1 MTNEEWNTKLY
12 EKMFASQ
19 DRYRAWLVSQPPEK
33 ILNHCYEYTIREDI
47 VLALEYMDLTDEQC
61 MALLESRDPLADI
74 FADFEKLETDHMTDI
89 QDAMEQRADKLL
101 REAKK
106 DAR

>member
-19 DRYRAWLVSQPPEK
+19 DRYRTWLVSQPPEE

-47 VLALEYMDLTDEQC
+47 VLALE
-61 MALLESRDPLADI
+61 
-74 FADFEKLETDHMTDI
+74 
-89 QDAMEQRADKLL
+89 
-101 REAKK
+101 
-106 DAR
+106 

>member
-19 DRYRAWLVSQPPEK
+19 NRYRTWLVSQPPEE

-61 MALLESRDPLADI
+61 MALLESRDPLAGI